1 MKEKNGINLA
11 MYDKTLMCAINEK
24 KSQMKGKGRI
34 RCLRMKWGSMIAQTK
49 KMSNS
54 TSYSPTI
61 TKKLR
66 NHFPCMTLQCLPR
79 STQQKG
85 PQPRNATLYFLAGQ
99 ARGQRLRQLLRFLG
113 VLDVEGV
120 QVTAAA
126 DLEFSAVLPLGNLDR
141 FGVLATRLLEEIA
154 NVGDLLGPT
163 R

>member
-1 MKEKNGINLA
+1 
-11 MYDKTLMCAINEK
+11 
-24 KSQMKGKGRI
+24 
-34 RCLRMKWGSMIAQTK
+34 
-49 KMSNS
+49 
-54 TSYSPTI
+54 
-61 TKKLR
+61 
-66 NHFPCMTLQCLPR
+66 MTLQCLPR

>member
-1 MKEKNGINLA
+1 MKERNGINLA

-24 KSQMKGKGRI
+24 KSQMKRKGRI
-34 RCLRMKWGSMIAQTK
+34 RCLRIKWGSMIAQTK
-49 KMSNS
+49 KMSN

-66 NHFPCMTLQCLPR
+66 NHFPRMTLQCLPR